1 MSAQRPPALDGLTAL
16 FLDFD
21 GTLAPIAPRPQ
32 DVRTPAWVVPTL
44 RRLQRSLDGALALL
58 SGRPLTQL
66 DAFLSPLKLPAA
78 GVHGVERRLADG
90 QVRRHDP
97 RLPAAVR
104 DAANQLV
111 RAHDTLLL
119 EDKPGAMALHFRAQ
133 PALRELCVVAL
144 RRALGHDDQ
153 WDLLPG
159 HEVIEVKP
167 RGVSKGSALSAFLGE
182 EQFTGRRPVV
192 VGDDVGDESA
202 IVEAQRTGGFGVRV
216 GPGESTARYRLADTR
231 AVQRWLQASAR
242 QLEALEDQG

>member
-119 EDKPGAMALHFRAQ
+119 EDKPGAMALHFRSATTSSGI
-133 PALRELCVVAL
+133 CC
-144 RRALGHDDQ
+144 RA
-153 WDLLPG
+153 
-159 HEVIEVKP
+159 
-167 RGVSKGSALSAFLGE
+167 
-182 EQFTGRRPVV
+182 
-192 VGDDVGDESA
+192 
-202 IVEAQRTGGFGVRV
+202 
-216 GPGESTARYRLADTR
+216 TR
-231 AVQRWLQASAR
+231 
-242 QLEALEDQG
+242 